1 MVRTPESDRL
11 NAITEKIIGAAIRVH
26 KELGPGIL
34 ESAYEACLTFE
45 LIDLGLAV
53 ERQKMFPITYRGR
66 QLDRGYR
73 IDLLVER
80 SVLVE
85 VKSIERLERVHN
97 AQVLS
102 YLRLL
107 KRRVGLLINF
117 NVPWLQNGIKRIVN
131 AFPE

>member
-53 ERQKMFPITYRGR
+53 ERQKMLPITYRGR

-85 VKSIERLERVHN
+85 VKSIERLERVHS

-102 YLRLL
+102 CLRLL
-107 KRRVGLLINF
+107 KLSVGLLINF